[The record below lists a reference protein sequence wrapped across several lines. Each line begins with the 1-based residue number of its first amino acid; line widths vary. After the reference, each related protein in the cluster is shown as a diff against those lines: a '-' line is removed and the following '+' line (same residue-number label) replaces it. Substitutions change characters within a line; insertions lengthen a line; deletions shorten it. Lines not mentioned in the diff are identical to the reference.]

1 MIALLN
7 GLEIN
12 TTKSRKS
19 HIHLFAFGTDLKN
32 FCERV
37 VKHAK
42 QQHQNILH
50 IFLPQ
55 MHIKFVKFGVV
66 DI

>member
-1 MIALLN
+1 MLAHLN

-12 TTKSRKS
+12 TTLSKNS
-19 HIHLFAFGTDLKN
+19 HIHLFAFGTDLKI
-32 FCERV
+32 FCDRV

-42 QQHQNILH
+42 QHHQNILH
-50 IFLPQ
+50 IFLRQ

>member
-1 MIALLN
+1 MLAHLN

-12 TTKSRKS
+12 TTISRNS

-32 FCERV
+32 FYEKV
-37 VKHAK
+37 VNHAK